1 MAKQSDVV
9 ITINNLK
16 KQFGD
21 YQALNG
27 LSLNVNK
34 GEILALLGPNGAGK
48 TTTINCLLGFLKPD
62 SGEIS
67 IAGID
72 PQQDV
77 ITARKK

>member
-48 TTTINCLLGFLKPD
+48 TTCLRTLYGLLKAD
-62 SGEIS
+62 EGLSLIH
-67 IAGID
+67 I
-72 PQQDV
+72 
-77 ITARKK
+77 